1 MLLAKTRVSADLAE
15 WSDRLLP
22 EEINNFS
29 GINPGPTTNIDKLTR
44 KKEKSNSFHLLFPE
58 KMCTD
63 IAKRKQ
69 SICVEMHVTVRN
81 VVSKLRNV
89 FILNRV
95 LSEPKTGCEQYQVN
109 VCTHCFKSY
118 NILNKFSWFIFN
130 KIK

>member
-58 KMCTD
+58 KCARTSQNENNPYASKCMSPYETWYPNC
-63 IAKRKQ
+63 
-69 SICVEMHVTVRN
+69 EMF
-81 VVSKLRNV
+81 L
-89 FILNRV
+89 F
-95 LSEPKTGCEQYQVN
+95 
-109 VCTHCFKSY
+109 
-118 NILNKFSWFIFN
+118 
-130 KIK
+130 